1 MHSLVSVAINVK
13 VSVHFSDS
21 GIADNELIIGIA
33 IWCLIG
39 LLDPEADGSTGFIK
53 VDSIV
58 QNVQQNLVQSEF
70 ICNNVLVFDIDPSS
84 L

>member
-1 MHSLVSVAINVK
+1 M
-13 VSVHFSDS
+13 
-21 GIADNELIIGIA
+21 G
-33 IWCLIG
+33 LIG

-53 VDSIV
+53 FDSIV